1 MTVLEGGPLSLYRL
15 LRTVPF
21 CSGKLGEVTVGSS
34 PEPWRINAWA
44 DLGDKKEA
52 SGACLIHESILSG
65 PWGAF
70 STAVLLLAGWRV
82 AAGEISPVCH
92 REVGVR

>member
-1 MTVLEGGPLSLYRL
+1 MTVLEGGPLL
-15 LRTVPF
+15 LVWLLKAVPF
-21 CSGKLGEVTVGSS
+21 CSGRLGEVTVGSS
-34 PEPWRINAWA
+34 LEPWRINAWA

-52 SGACLIHESILSG
+52 LVACLIHESIFSG
-65 PWGAF
+65 APLGAF

-92 REVGVR
+92 REVGV

>member
-1 MTVLEGGPLSLYRL
+1 MTVFEGGPLSLDRL
-15 LRTVPF
+15 LTTVPF
-21 CSGKLGEVTVGSS
+21 CAGKPGEVTVGSS
-34 PEPWRINAWA
+34 LEPWRINARA
-44 DLGDKKEA
+44 DLSDKKEA

-70 STAVLLLAGWRV
+70 STAVLLLAGLRA

-92 REVGVR
+92 REVGV

>member
-1 MTVLEGGPLSLYRL
+1 M
-15 LRTVPF
+15 PF

-34 PEPWRINAWA
+34 LEPWRINAWA

>member
-52 SGACLIHESILSG
+52 LGACLIHESILSG

-70 STAVLLLAGWRV
+70 ATAVLLLAGWRV